1 VRGRL
6 WVRAFAL
13 ALVVHAGFVTRAGA
27 EISMPKAHGA
37 MLDSVARMVAADL
50 LRGAAIP
57 PARAVR
63 IATPFPGDTLGFL
76 AQRVLERLR
85 EGGTDVRL
93 VSSRATADLGMALE
107 DPPARGHGDSTDLQ
121 LNLQVGSAGVSYVR
135 AIRKFPFG
143 VRAYQRLTSMQVGA
157 NLVDLSTREVL
168 WAKSASAQV
177 VDEVRKS
184 DLAYAQT
191 GSGGLN
197 PTLPRAGGG
206 TRLLEP
212 LIVVGVVTGLVVLF
226 YSNRN

>member
-1 VRGRL
+1 
-6 WVRAFAL
+6 
-13 ALVVHAGFVTRAGA
+13 
-27 EISMPKAHGA
+27 MPKAHGA

-57 PARAVR
+57 RARAVR
-63 IATPFPGDTLGFL
+63 IATPLPGDTLGFL
-76 AQRVLERLR
+76 AQRVVEQLR
-85 EGGTDVRL
+85 EGGTEVRL
-93 VSSRATADLGMALE
+93 LSSRATADLGALE
-107 DPPARGHGDSTDLQ
+107 DPPVRARVDSTDLQ

-143 VRAYQRLTSMQVGA
+143 VRGYQRLTSMRVGA

-177 VDEVRKS
+177 IDEVRKS
-184 DLAYAQT
+184 DLAFAES
-191 GSGGLN
+191 GSGGLS
-197 PTLPRAGGG
+197 PMLPRPGGG

>member
-1 VRGRL
+1 MRGRS
-6 WVRAFAL
+6 WVPAFAFAL
-13 ALVVHAGFVTRAGA
+13 LFHAGFVTRAGA
-27 EISMPKAHGA
+27 EIAMPKAHGA
-37 MLDSVARMVAADL
+37 MLDSVARIVAADL
-50 LRGAAIP
+50 LRGAPIP
-57 PARAVR
+57 AARAVR
-63 IATPFPGDTLGFL
+63 ITTPLPGDSLGFL

-85 EGGTDVRL
+85 AGGTEVRL
-93 VSSRATADLGMALE
+93 VPSRATADLGMTLD
-107 DPPARGHGDSTDLQ
+107 DPPARAHGDSTDLQ

-143 VRAYQRLTSMQVGA
+143 VRGYQRLTSMQVGA
-157 NLVDLSTREVL
+157 NLVDLSTRQVL

-184 DLAYAQT
+184 DLAFAQS

-197 PTLPRAGGG
+197 PTLPRGGG
-206 TRLLEP
+206 GPRLLEP

>member
-1 VRGRL
+1 
-6 WVRAFAL
+6 
-13 ALVVHAGFVTRAGA
+13 
-27 EISMPKAHGA
+27 
-37 MLDSVARMVAADL
+37 
-50 LRGAAIP
+50 
-57 PARAVR
+57 
-63 IATPFPGDTLGFL
+63 
-76 AQRVLERLR
+76 
-85 EGGTDVRL
+85 
-93 VSSRATADLGMALE
+93 
-107 DPPARGHGDSTDLQ
+107 
-121 LNLQVGSAGVSYVR
+121 VR
-135 AIRKFPFG
+135 AIHKFPFG

-168 WAKSASAQV
+168 WAKSLSAQV
-177 VDEVRKS
+177 VGEVRKS